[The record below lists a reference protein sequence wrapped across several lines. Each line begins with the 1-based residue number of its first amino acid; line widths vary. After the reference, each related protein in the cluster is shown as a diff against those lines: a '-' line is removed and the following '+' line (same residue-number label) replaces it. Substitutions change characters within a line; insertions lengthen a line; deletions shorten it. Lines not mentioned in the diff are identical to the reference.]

1 MLMAKSAHKKGDIT
15 VRQPHRWSE
24 MAVDFLSAT
33 RTWTPDALLHHD
45 FIHQEFKIGAL
56 KLHVQ
61 LVQTTAHMKNDDDK
75 NDADDDHEDDEDT
88 VKRYIMELKNS
99 RDNP

>member
-1 MLMAKSAHKKGDIT
+1 
-15 VRQPHRWSE
+15 
-24 MAVDFLSAT
+24 
-33 RTWTPDALLHHD
+33 
-45 FIHQEFKIGAL
+45 
-56 KLHVQ
+56 
-61 LVQTTAHMKNDDDK
+61 MKNDDDK

>member
-1 MLMAKSAHKKGDIT
+1 M
-15 VRQPHRWSE
+15 
-24 MAVDFLSAT
+24 
-33 RTWTPDALLHHD
+33 
-45 FIHQEFKIGAL
+45 
-56 KLHVQ
+56 Q